1 MIETRLLHYF
11 LAVAREENIT
21 KAAQSLFVTQSTLS
35 KQMMDLENQ
44 LGKQLFI
51 RGKRKITLT
60 EEGLFLRS
68 RAREI
73 LELMENTENA
83 LHQDQQTLSGN
94 VSIGCGET
102 VAMDI
107 IAGLL
112 EAFHKQ
118 YPDVVLHTYSGDA
131 DAILERIDKGL
142 ADMGLLLGPIRQEKY
157 EYLQLRQKDIY
168 GLLMPKDCPLASQS
182 SINID
187 QLKTL
192 PIILPDQTFCG
203 HQDLD
208 WFGTDQSVFHVVAT
222 YNLIYNATY
231 LVEHGIGYA
240 LSLDR
245 LVNTKGRNLT
255 FRPISPELSLDLY
268 IVTKKYQSFS
278 PAAKIFYEQLQAYS
292 RDVSAQDMEN
302 A

>member
-35 KQMMDLENQ
+35 KQMMDLEKQ

-107 IAGLL
+107 IANLL

-157 EYLQLRQKDIY
+157 EYLQLRQKDVY

-245 LVNTKGRNLT
+245 LVNTNGRNLT
-255 FRPISPELSLDLY
+255 FRPISPELSVDLY

-292 RDVSAQDMEN
+292 RHVSTQDMEN

>member
-44 LGKQLFI
+44 IGKQLFI

-157 EYLQLRQKDIY
+157 EYLQLRQKDVY

>member
-157 EYLQLRQKDIY
+157 EYLQLRQKDVY

-245 LVNTKGRNLT
+245 LVNTNGRNLT
-255 FRPISPELSLDLY
+255 FRPISPELSVDLY

-292 RDVSAQDMEN
+292 RDVSTQDMEN

>member
-44 LGKQLFI
+44 IGKQLFI

-157 EYLQLRQKDIY
+157 EYLQLRQKDVY

-292 RDVSAQDMEN
+292 RDVSTQDMEN